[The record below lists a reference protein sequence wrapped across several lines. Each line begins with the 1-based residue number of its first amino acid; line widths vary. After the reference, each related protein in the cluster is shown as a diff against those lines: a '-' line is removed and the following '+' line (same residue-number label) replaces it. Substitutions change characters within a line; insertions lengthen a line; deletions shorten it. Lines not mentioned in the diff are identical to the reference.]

1 MRFLNTVGGGRVV
14 RITADTAWVED
25 ADGFEIPTPLKD
37 CVVVEA
43 GDTFIPEIRPPK
55 IIQEKLRQGRTE
67 PAAPAPGEVRRPAA
81 PDPRPARPLRAGE
94 DELTVQL
101 AFLPQDRAKLGLT
114 NYEAYLVNYSGF
126 TLYYVYLSAVGTGYK
141 VRSTGTVEPHGD
153 AFLEEFAPADL
164 NDLEQLAIQILPFHD
179 AGITKLQTPLSVRLK
194 LDVTKFF
201 KLHSF
206 RPNDYFTDDA
216 LMLPIVERGAEQAQP
231 EVDVAALASAPR
243 RDEPLVV
250 DLHASEILETTA
262 GMSSADIHDYQR
274 DYFHRTMQEHI
285 RERGR
290 KIVFIHGKGDGVLRA
305 SIERE
310 LRRKYPTCRFQDASF
325 QEYGYGATQVTI
337 G

>member
-1 MRFLNTVGGGRVV
+1 M
-14 RITADTAWVED
+14 
-25 ADGFEIPTPLKD
+25 
-37 CVVVEA
+37 
-43 GDTFIPEIRPPK
+43 
-55 IIQEKLRQGRTE
+55 
-67 PAAPAPGEVRRPAA
+67 
-81 PDPRPARPLRAGE
+81 
-94 DELTVQL
+94 
-101 AFLPQDRAKLGLT
+101 
-114 NYEAYLVNYSGF
+114 
-126 TLYYVYLSAVGTGYK
+126 
-141 VRSTGTVEPHGD
+141 
-153 AFLEEFAPADL
+153 
-164 NDLEQLAIQILPFHD
+164 
-179 AGITKLQTPLSVRLK
+179 
-194 LDVTKFF
+194 TKFF

-216 LMLPIVERGAEQAQP
+216 LMLPIVERGAEQAKP
-231 EVDVAALASAPR
+231 EVDASALASALQTKKEDKKPAPKATASAPR